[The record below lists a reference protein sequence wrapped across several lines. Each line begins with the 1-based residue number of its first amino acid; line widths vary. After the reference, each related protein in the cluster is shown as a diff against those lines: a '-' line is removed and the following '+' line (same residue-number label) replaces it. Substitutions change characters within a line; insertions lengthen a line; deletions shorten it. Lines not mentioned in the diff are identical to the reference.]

1 MSALAIFL
9 VISGII
15 ILLAGYI
22 PANKICR
29 KIKHVGW
36 QVLSYLI
43 IGFVVGYTFVLGSIF
58 ANPDVTPVL
67 FSLCIILF
75 SGSVFVY
82 MVTTY
87 SLQSIEQLHLLADEE
102 KHNALHD
109 SLTALP
115 NRKHCIETIELLIES
130 DKPFDLML
138 LDIVNFKQVN
148 DGMGHFC
155 GDQLL
160 IQIGQRISSLLKK
173 EDFIARIG
181 GDEFVIICL
190 DSNEASAKALAKEI
204 DVELRKPFAIDGF
217 ELSTGAVIGLS
228 EFPRHGDDAEQ
239 VIHAADVAMY
249 WAKKSG
255 HLVACY
261 DDKMSQGAKRKL
273 RIAREIDAALLHD
286 EFCVY
291 YQPILCGTN
300 AFVCG
305 YEALIRW
312 LKPDGALVSPV
323 EFIPVAEQS
332 NKITSITSWVLDQ
345 VSADIEKLKKNGI
358 DCPVHVNLSAKDLMG
373 NNLKRQ
379 LEKLIQ
385 IYPDITETLI
395 LEITESTAINRL
407 RSPEKLLES
416 LKNLGFKISLD
427 DFGTGYSSLSLLRDL
442 PVDQIKI
449 DRSFLYQL
457 ETNQRN
463 GSIVSN
469 AIALAHGLGYT
480 VVAEGVEDEQVLNML
495 RHYGCDYI
503 QGFFYSPALKIDEAI
518 RWTQKHN
525 PPQIVE
531 LAKQP

>member
-1 MSALAIFL
+1 MTTLSIVL

-15 ILLAGYI
+15 ILLAGYV
-22 PANKICR
+22 PANKVCR
-29 KIKHVGW
+29 KTKHLGW

-43 IGFVVGYTFVLGSIF
+43 LGFVAGYTFVLVAIF
-58 ANPDVTPVL
+58 YDPIVTPVL
-67 FSLCIILF
+67 FGLCIILF
-75 SGSVFVY
+75 CGSIFVY

-87 SLQSIEQLHLLADEE
+87 SLQSINQLHVLADEE

-109 SLTALP
+109 SLTTLP
-115 NRKHCIETIELLIES
+115 NRKHCIETIEFLIES
-130 DKPFDLML
+130 DTPFDLML

-160 IQIGQRISSLLKK
+160 IQIGQRISSLLRK

-181 GDEFVIICL
+181 GDEFVLICPN
-190 DSNEASAKALAKEI
+190 SSESASKVLAKRI
-204 DVELRKPFAIDGF
+204 DTELRKPFCIDGF
-217 ELSTGAVIGLS
+217 ELSTGAIIGLS
-228 EFPRHGDDAEQ
+228 EFPRHGEDAEQ
-239 VIHAADVAMY
+239 IINTADVAMY

-255 HLVACY
+255 RLFACY
-261 DDKMSQGAKRKL
+261 DDKMSQGAKKKL
-273 RIAREIDAALLHD
+273 RITREIDAALLND
-286 EFCVY
+286 EFCIY
-291 YQPILCGTN
+291 YQPILCGKS
-300 AFVCG
+300 AIVSG

-312 LKPDGALVSPV
+312 QKEDGTVMSPV
-323 EFIPVAEQS
+323 EFIPIAEQS
-332 NKITSITSWVLDQ
+332 NKITSITSWVLNQ
-345 VSADIEKLKKNGI
+345 VSTDIEKLKSENI
-358 DCPVHVNLSAKDLMG
+358 RCPVHINLSAKDLMG
-373 NNLKRQ
+373 NNLKRH

-385 IYPDITETLI
+385 IYPDITENLI

-407 RSPEKLLES
+407 RSPEELLES
-416 LKNLGFKISLD
+416 LKILGFKISLD

-463 GSIVSN
+463 SSIVSN

-480 VVAEGVEDEQVLNML
+480 VVAEGVEDNSVLELL

-503 QGFFYSPALKIDEAI
+503 QGFLYSPALKIDEVI
-518 RWTQKHN
+518 RWTHNHN
-525 PPQIVE
+525 PPHIIE
-531 LAKQP
+531 LAEET